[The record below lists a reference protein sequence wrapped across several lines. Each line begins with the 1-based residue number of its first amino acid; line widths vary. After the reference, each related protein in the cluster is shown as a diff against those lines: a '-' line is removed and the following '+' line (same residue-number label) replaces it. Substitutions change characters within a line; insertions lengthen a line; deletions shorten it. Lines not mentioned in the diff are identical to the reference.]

1 MKKIILLA
9 CGLCF
14 TYAVNAEQPHSST
27 SVKTSAGKT
36 GEAKSMVA
44 VSATDWVKTS
54 NGTWEGTRGG
64 KKLFYKIN
72 ATDGTL
78 WASADNQKWETVKE
92 GTWEDKNG
100 KLLKLE
106 GKELKSSTD
115 GTNWALVIDSQWEGS
130 NGIWYKF
137 DEELI
142 LWFKSEKI

>member
-14 TYAVNAEQPHSST
+14 TYAVNANSPSPSSAEA
-27 SVKTSAGKT
+27 SAGEKVR
-36 GEAKSMVA
+36 SMVA
-44 VSATDWVKTS
+44 VSAADWVKTP
-54 NGTWEGTRGG
+54 NGIWEGTRGG

-72 ATDGTL
+72 ATDSSL
-78 WASADNQKWETVKE
+78 WSSADNQKWETVKE
-92 GTWEDKNG
+92 GTWEDKSG
-100 KLLKLE
+100 KLLKLD
-106 GKELKSSTD
+106 GKELKSSTN
-115 GTNWALVIDSQWEGS
+115 GTDWALVIDSQWEGS

>member
-14 TYAVNAEQPHSST
+14 TYAVNATQSSAHAEA
-27 SVKTSAGKT
+27 SAGK
-36 GEAKSMVA
+36 ESIVA
-44 VSATDWVKTS
+44 VAAADWVKTS
-54 NGTWEGTRGG
+54 NGTWEGARGG

-72 ATDGTL
+72 ATDGSL

-100 KLLKLE
+100 KLLKLD
-106 GKELKSSTD
+106 GKALKSSTD